1 VSSLASL
8 INVQIKVS
16 STAPA
21 QANFGVPAIF
31 AYHTHYP
38 DRIRYYS
45 ALSGMISDGFLVTDP
60 AYKAAAEILDQTPT
74 VTTFAVARRTLAP
87 VQTVTLTLSSAS
99 SLDTYAFVIVGSDGV
114 VHTVTQASTGVPA
127 TDATTLAT
135 TLGAFSNIGTV
146 THAGA
151 VVTIT
156 QASGKLNDYQSWGA
170 IGAAGGPNIAL
181 ANTTADPGIATD
193 LAAVYAIDQGW
204 YGIVLDSN
212 SKAEILAAAAW
223 AQANGYHVLAVD
235 NSDTVDV
242 SSATGNVFSS
252 LLALAYTRTICE
264 FNGSQMLSYEGA
276 ATLGVVLPLTPGSYT
291 AAYKTLVGVPSD
303 PPSVLTGTAVTNLTT
318 NNGNYYT
325 TYKGIPVLIPGITP
339 SGEYLDTT
347 IGIDWLQDAI
357 TTALYTLLVNNPKIA
372 YTDGGIAQC
381 VNVIRGVLN
390 QGITNGLLASSP
402 APNVLAPLVS
412 SISLSNVASRN
423 VPSITFTATLAG
435 AIQVL
440 NPIQGSVV
448 LP

>member
-1 VSSLASL
+1 MSSLAAL

-45 ALSGMISDGFLVTDP
+45 SLAGMVSDGFSVTEP
-60 AYKAAAEILDQTPT
+60 AYKAASAILDQTPT
-74 VTTFAVARRTLAP
+74 VTSFAVARRTLAP
-87 VQTVTLTLSSAS
+87 VQAVTLTLSSAS
-99 SLDTYAFVIVGSDGV
+99 SLDTYAFIIVGSDGI

-135 TLGAFSNIGTV
+135 ALSALTNIGTT

-151 VVTIT
+151 VITIT
-156 QASGKLNDYQSWGA
+156 QSGGKLNDFQSWA
-170 IGAAGGPNIAL
+170 TIGAGGGPIIAL

-193 LAAVYAIDQGW
+193 LAAVYAVDQGW

-212 SKAEILAAAAW
+212 GKAEILAAAAW
-223 AQANGYHVLAVD
+223 AQANGFHVLAVD
-235 NSDTVDV
+235 NSDSVDI
-242 SSATGNVFSS
+242 SSPTGNVFAS

-291 AAYKTLVGVPSD
+291 AADKTLVGVPSD
-303 PPSVLTGTAVTNLTT
+303 PSSVLTGTAVANLNT
-318 NNGNYYT
+318 NNGNFYT
-325 TYKGIPVLIPGITP
+325 TYKGIPSLIPGITP

-372 YTDGGIAQC
+372 YTDGGVAQC

-390 QGITNGLLASSP
+390 QGITNGLLAASP
-402 APNVLAPLVS
+402 APNVVAPLVAN
-412 SISLSNVASRN
+412 IPLSNVAARN